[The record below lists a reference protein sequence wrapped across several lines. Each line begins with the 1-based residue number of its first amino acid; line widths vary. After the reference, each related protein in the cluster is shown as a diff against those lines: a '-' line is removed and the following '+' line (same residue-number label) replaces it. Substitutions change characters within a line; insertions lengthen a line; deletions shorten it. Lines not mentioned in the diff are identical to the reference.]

1 MTASIAPVLL
11 PNIAKIPDDV
21 SLDAVFADLS
31 DDNVSAP
38 DADVEGLQAVVARA
52 QEDGVTL
59 RIVVVDSDPH
69 GPEPLRDLATEVGK
83 VEGGTVLVLSPS
95 ANGTYSDTI
104 SRVVLENAQDR
115 TFTGNPVDSANNFVD
130 GITEPAPRWG
140 LVTACWCCW
149 SRRSQGSPSSR
160 RPAAGRERGPSP
172 RSRHRGTASTRP
184 EADSGSPSAFAQ
196 VELRRRHL

>member
-31 DDNVSAP
+31 DDNVSAS

-140 LVTACWCCW
+140 LVTALLVLLVAAVAGV
-149 SRRSQGSPSSR
+149 SFVAKARRGQGA
-160 RPAAGRERGPSP
+160 RPVAAE
-172 RSRHRGTASTRP
+172 STP
-184 EADSGSPSAFAQ
+184 GNGEHPTGS
-196 VELRRRHL
+196 